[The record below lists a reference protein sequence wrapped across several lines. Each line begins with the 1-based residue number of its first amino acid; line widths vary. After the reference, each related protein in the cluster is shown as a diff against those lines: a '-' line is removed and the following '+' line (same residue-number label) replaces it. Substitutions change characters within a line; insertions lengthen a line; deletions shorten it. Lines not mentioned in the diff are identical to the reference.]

1 MKRLLSF
8 VASAAILSFIP
19 QAACAGVLY
28 DAVIAGDFQKAS
40 RYIATGL
47 IEDTGDLGT
56 ALNAAVA
63 LGNVEIAILLI
74 DHGAALEA
82 TRGATGMRPLHTAAN
97 YKQPALVSL
106 LLARGAK
113 VNARDS
119 FGRT

>member
-40 RYIATGL
+40 HYIAGGL
-47 IEDTGDLGT
+47 VEDTGDLGT

-63 LGNVEIAILLI
+63 LGHSEIAVLLI
-74 DHGAALEA
+74 DHGADLEA
-82 TRGATGMRPLHTAAN
+82 SRGASGMRPLHVAASYRQTA
-97 YKQPALVSL
+97 
-106 LLARGAK
+106 
-113 VNARDS
+113 
-119 FGRT
+119 